1 MVSHVLVLGDSL
13 TYHGPERAEM
23 PDDLRLWPQQMT
35 AALARG
41 GFDARVDLVA
51 RMGWT
56 ARDGWWALT
65 KDPRCWGEVLPR
77 ADAVVIALGQMDQL
91 PAAIP
96 TYLREGIAYLRP
108 GSLRRR
114 VRSLYRSAAPRIMA
128 ATGGPFRQL
137 PQVATDAYLSR
148 IVHGVRYYRP
158 HAPIVLLGP
167 APHAAADYP
176 VTTGHAPAVA
186 AARRFA
192 VDHDVALV
200 ETDALVAPSLA
211 DGSANPDGMH
221 WSWRSHELIGQAAAD
236 RLAELWG
243 RPTPAPVR
251 AAEVVERPTAGESTT
266 RGPHQS

>member
-1 MVSHVLVLGDSL
+1 
-13 TYHGPERAEM
+13 M
-23 PDDLRLWPQQMT
+23 PDDPRLWPQQMT
-35 AALARG
+35 MALREEG
-41 GFDARVDLVA
+41 HDAKVDLVA
-51 RMGWT
+51 RLGWT

-96 TYLREGIAYLRP
+96 TYLREGIAYVRP

-114 VRSLYRSAAPRIMA
+114 VRTVYRWAAPKVMA

-148 IVHGVRYYRP
+148 IVNGVRFYRP
-158 HAPIVLLGP
+158 DAPIVLLGP

-176 VTTGHAPAVA
+176 VTTGHASAVA

-192 VDHDVALV
+192 TGHDIALV

-221 WSWRSHELIGQAAAD
+221 WSWRSHALIGRAAAAAVLAQW
-236 RLAELWG
+236 RLGGATSESDSAG
-243 RPTPAPVR
+243 VR
-251 AAEVVERPTAGESTT
+251 EES
-266 RGPHQS
+266 SN